1 MKNEEIIPSDK
12 SSILIDR
19 FLKIEVSEKK
29 GEVNDKFIPD
39 GHAGMIFHFGKP
51 AEFYDGEKHSPLP
64 NFFIS
69 KPFLGNLDIRVSHE
83 NDSII
88 AILNTSVLTR
98 ILNFSLEPYQKR
110 SHFVKNFS
118 FVEPLFTML
127 NEVSSFNDR
136 ASIISDY
143 FSREIIP
150 ADYVKDEIDDIY
162 FKILEEGGLRP
173 INSILSEFNI
183 NPRTFRR
190 NFIKRIGISAK
201 GLSRIVRVNYFWKK
215 ILTISEQDF
224 HNFIFECKYCD
235 QAHFIKD
242 FKDITGETPN
252 YFFNRDLS
260 VVKLVSGI

>member
-1 MKNEEIIPSDK
+1 MKNEEIIPPDK

-29 GEVNDKFIPD
+29 GIVNDKFIPD

-51 AEFYDGEKHSPLP
+51 AEFYDGVKHSPLP
-64 NFFIS
+64 PFFVS
-69 KPFLGNLDIRVSHE
+69 KPFLGHLDIRISHE

-98 ILNFSLEPYQKR
+98 LLNFSLEPYQKR
-110 SHFVKNFS
+110 SHFVKDFS
-118 FVEPLFTML
+118 FVQPLFDKL
-127 NEVSSFNDR
+127 KNVNSFEDR
-136 ASIISDY
+136 ASLISEH
-143 FSREIIP
+143 FSEEIIP
-150 ADYVKDEIDDIY
+150 RNYIPDEIDNIY
-162 FKILEEGGLRP
+162 FKILNEGGIRP
-173 INSILSEFNI
+173 INSILKEFDI

-190 NFIKRIGISAK
+190 NFIKRVGISAK

-215 ILTISEQDF
+215 AMDISEQDF

-242 FKDITGETPN
+242 FKDITGETPKN
-252 YFFNRDLS
+252 FFNRDLS